1 VRGRSGEERAMSAV
15 DRTATAVPPWW
26 VAHELPQPPRAERLA
41 DEILRRCRGEGPANC
56 VNRCPLEVDA
66 RGYVQLTA
74 QGRFDEALQL
84 VREKLPFPGVL
95 GYICAHPCELHCKR
109 IDEDSAVRIRD
120 IKRFLA
126 EREQG
131 EPRHILDCEPERGAA
146 VAVVG
151 AGPAGLLAAHD
162 LRRHGYKVTVFEREA
177 TIGGC
182 LTHKIPAW
190 RLPREV
196 ALRDLSVIAALGIE
210 IRTGVEVGRDIGLA
224 ALRKEFAAVLLL
236 PGFAGVQ
243 RLLSLLDD
251 VALPAHGRLLAADPV
266 TCETTLPGVFAGGD
280 AVSGPATVIGALALG
295 RRAAASAHRFLT
307 GADPRDEA
315 LPTLP
320 RPLLWRLDVDETER
334 KRRERTPVM
343 LQPFTPPLS
352 EVEAVAE
359 AKRCL
364 DCSCGLCVKDCEF
377 LAAYCRSPKELARQV
392 KAGVKDVLKMVYS
405 CNICSL
411 CAEVCP
417 VDLDTGAMLLAA
429 RQEAVRQGVGPL
441 PAHKPIVSYY
451 RAGVGGTFTLAM
463 SEPGRQRSKR
473 LFFTGCALPAVS
485 PRNTLAV
492 YDELRRTYPGTGV
505 LMYCCG
511 APAELIG
518 MEEAFEQTC
527 QAIRTHAEQ
536 LGAEELVVA
545 CPDCAHTLKA
555 GVPELKITTVWEA
568 LAGRWSPPALRAG
581 ARVAIHDSCKA
592 HHEPATHDG
601 VRALVTGAG
610 AVIEDVE
617 YAREKARCCGFGG
630 MIYPVDPKLSQ
641 RITQRRADESPLPM
655 VTYCAG
661 CHSALASRG
670 KEAIHILDF
679 LLHEGD
685 LQTVAR
691 RKPTGSL
698 ARYANRLRTKWAFR
712 RLQPTAAR

>member
-1 VRGRSGEERAMSAV
+1 MSAV
-15 DRTATAVPPWW
+15 DRTAAVAPPPWW
-26 VAHELPQPPRAERLA
+26 AAREAPQPPRAERLA
-41 DEILRRCRGEGPANC
+41 DEILTRCRGEGPANC
-56 VNRCPLEVDA
+56 VNRCPLQVDA

-74 QGRFDEALQL
+74 QGRFAEALQL
-84 VREKLPFPGVL
+84 VREKLPFPGIL
-95 GYICAHPCELHCKR
+95 GYVCAHPCELHCKR
-109 IDEDSAVRIRD
+109 LDEDSAVRIRD

-126 EREQG
+126 EREEG
-131 EPRHILDCEPERGAA
+131 EPRHILDCEPDRGAA

-162 LRRHGYKVTVFEREA
+162 LRRRGYRVTVFEKEA
-177 TIGGC
+177 AIGGC
-182 LTHKIPAW
+182 LTRKIPSW

-210 IRTGVEVGRDIGLA
+210 VRTGVEVGRDVALS
-224 ALRKEFAAVLLL
+224 ALREEFAAVLLL
-236 PGFAGVQ
+236 PGFAGAQ
-243 RLLSLLDD
+243 RLLSLLDGERP
-251 VALPAHGRLLAADPV
+251 LGHGRVLAADPV
-266 TCETTLPGVFAGGD
+266 TCETELPGVFAGGD
-280 AVSGPATVIGALALG
+280 AVSGPATVISSLALG

-307 GADPRDEA
+307 GADPREGA
-315 LPTLP
+315 LPALA
-320 RPLLWRLDVDETER
+320 RPLLWRLDIGEAER

-343 LQPFTPPLS
+343 LQPFTPPLA
-352 EVEAVAE
+352 EGEAVEE
-359 AKRCL
+359 ATRCL

-377 LAAYCRSPKELARQV
+377 LASYCSSPKELARQV
-392 KAGVKDVLKMVYS
+392 KAGVKDALKMVYS

-429 RQEAVRQGVGPL
+429 RREAVLQGVGPL

-492 YDELRRTYPGTGV
+492 YDELRRNYPGTGV

-518 MEEAFEQTC
+518 MEADFARTC
-527 QAIRTHAEQ
+527 QAIQETAER
-536 LGAEELVVA
+536 LGAEELIAA

-555 GVPELKITTVWEA
+555 GLPGLKVATVWEA

-601 VRALVTGAG
+601 VRALVAGAG
-610 AVIEDVE
+610 AVVEDVD

-661 CHSALASRG
+661 CRSALASRG
-670 KEAIHILDF
+670 KETIHILD
-679 LLHEGD
+679 LLLDQDELHA
-685 LQTVAR
+685 VAR

-712 RLQPTAAR
+712 RLQPASAR